1 MFPCAGFG
9 YGFWWVFPIIMISF
23 CFFMMWMMRGMGCGM
38 MGGHGT
44 QNQNTEKNTKN

>member
-9 YGFWWVFPIIMISF
+9 YGFWWVFPIIMIGF
-23 CFFMMWMMRGMGCGM
+23 CFFMMWM